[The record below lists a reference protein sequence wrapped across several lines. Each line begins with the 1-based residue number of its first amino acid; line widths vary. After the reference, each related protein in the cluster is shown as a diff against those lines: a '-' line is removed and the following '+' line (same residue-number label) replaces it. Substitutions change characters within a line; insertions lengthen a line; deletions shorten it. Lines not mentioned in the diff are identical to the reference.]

1 MSIFSALDKIVK
13 STGWKRTLKRQH
25 GTAKKV
31 STCSVK
37 LRVALLFSDVFA
49 IFESADFYPG
59 GVKSRA
65 AWFKIISENTRKS
78 VV

>member
-25 GTAKKV
+25 GTAKV

-59 GVKSRA
+59 GVKGTVA
-65 AWFKIISENTRKS
+65 
-78 VV
+78 